1 MKNITQKGVRII
13 MAQKD
18 KFPTKTP
25 DVAEKKITEKERAE
39 GGFGMAKK
47 GGVTYP
53 PAKKEGKK

>member
-1 MKNITQKGVRII
+1 